1 MRTSAQTRRGSVTPR
16 SYLSGAAMDDVD
28 GRIQGQDHQQQDESR
43 RIGFFRLVEVPGG
56 GGLVDE
62 VGQGGAGPAQVAER
76 EAGAFDRGE
85 VLGRAEEDDDDRG
98 VADDPAEAEH
108 RPGGDLRPAGG
119 EKDAAGGRGAR
130 GAGPRRG
137 PAGGGRGG

>member
-43 RIGFFRLVEVPGG
+43 RIGFFRLVEVSGG

-62 VGQGGAGPAQVAER
+62 GGEGGARPAQVAER

-108 RPGGDLRPAGG
+108 RPGGDLWPAGR
-119 EKDAAGGRGAR
+119 EEDAAGGGGLGVWGR
-130 GAGPRRG
+130 RRG
-137 PAGGGRGG
+137 VAGAE